1 MTGPGRMAGQEE
13 WAADKGISEL
23 VALAPFWIIWE
34 ITLNFSVLKQVPM
47 TEQDFQN

>member
-1 MTGPGRMAGQEE
+1 MTGSGRMAGQE

-23 VALAPFWIIWE
+23 VALAPFWIIWA